1 MDKEMNAFA
10 KGYRQGFT
18 DAKQIYDLKE
28 NELYVK
34 SGCNCA
40 NVMYCDGAC
49 FPKYTTNA
57 DLK

>member
-1 MDKEMNAFA
+1 MKKEFEAFA

-34 SGCNCA
+34 SGCNCQ

-49 FPKYTTNA
+49 FPEINDS